1 MFLTRLGSGI
11 LLVVLALVFIIAG
24 GPVLAAVLCLISL
37 AAYRE
42 LGKAV
47 GFISASNE
55 PSSRACTDIWRLPRE
70 SSTAEDKTK
79 RALEYTGM
87 ILTVAYYVWIY
98 VALWYA
104 YSDSASSDI
113 AALLYLMY
121 DRYKLSAGIVLAF
134 IVYLFVYVFC
144 FPGYHGKDVMAAC
157 FSFLYGPVM
166 LSFLYLTRMGF
177 SMGKYLV
184 WFIFLCSWGS
194 DTCAYAVGVLIG
206 KHKMTPKLSP
216 KKSVE
221 GAIGGIVGAAL
232 LFALYVYLI
241 EQRLGLAQFGIS
253 TVGAMILGA
262 VGALVS
268 MVGDL
273 AASAIKR
280 DYGIKDYGR
289 LIPGHGGIM
298 DRFDSVIIAAPL
310 IFLGLSLMGN
320 GL

>member
-1 MFLTRLGSGI
+1 MFFTRLGSGI
-11 LLVVLALVFIIAG
+11 LLVALALVFILTG

-37 AAYRE
+37 IAYRE

-47 GFISASNE
+47 GFI
-55 PSSRACTDIWRLPRE
+55 T
-70 SSTAEDKTK
+70 EDKTK

-87 ILTVAYYVWIY
+87 IMTVIYYVWIY
-98 VALWYA
+98 VAFWYA
-104 YSDSASSDI
+104 YSDSVTSNI

-121 DRYKLSAGIVLAF
+121 DRYKIAVGIVIAF
-134 IVYLFVYVFC
+134 IVYLFVYVFR
-144 FPGYHGKDVMAAC
+144 FPKYHGRDVMAAC

-166 LSFLYLTRMGF
+166 LSFLYLTRTGF
-177 SMGKYLV
+177 SAGKYLV

-194 DTCAYAVGVLIG
+194 DTCAYAVGVLFG

-241 EQRLGLAQFGIS
+241 EQRLGLAYFGIS
-253 TVGAMILGA
+253 VVGAAVLGA
-262 VGALVS
+262 AGALVS

-273 AASAIKR
+273 AASAFKR
-280 DYGIKDYGR
+280 DYGIKDYGK

-310 IFLGLSLMGN
+310 IYFGLSLMMFGA
-320 GL
+320 